1 MCKKPVHP
9 ARIAIASVEA
19 ARNVVA
25 VPAVDF
31 VAPPFAVVEQIAVV
45 FVAAVDL
52 HAVVWVVDM
61 ATFQPFA
68 VGDERQKMGKPSLV
82 DPALLVVLV
91 PLHFMFSN

>member
-1 MCKKPVHP
+1 MQKKPVHP
-9 ARIAIASVEA
+9 ARIATANVEA
-19 ARNVVA
+19 AHNAVV
-25 VPAVDF
+25 VPAADF
-31 VAPPFAVVEQIAVV
+31 VALPFAVVEQIVVV
-45 FVAAVDL
+45 FVVVDL